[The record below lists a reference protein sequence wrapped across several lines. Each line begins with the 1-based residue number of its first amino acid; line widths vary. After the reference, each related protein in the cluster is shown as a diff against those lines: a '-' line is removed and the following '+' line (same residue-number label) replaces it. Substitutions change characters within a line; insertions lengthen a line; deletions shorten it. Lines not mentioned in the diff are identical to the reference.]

1 MRVRAIAALLS
12 FVGPAS
18 IAYADVSL
26 TDEQVYARA
35 LRYSARTPSQGVIAG
50 LAAGQVPRLIDA
62 SGLEWFINDEVT
74 YATTSSAVGAASDA
88 AFVGPVEA
96 TTAGGGSEL
105 SVLAD
110 AFDGYNGLLVSVAG
124 AAAVSYNQAG
134 PAASDCNGRQIL
146 TPART
151 IGGLTVSRKIYVPAN
166 DGFARWLNLVSNPT
180 GAPVAV
186 TLQMVSDLGSDAGT
200 TIGTTSSGD
209 AVVDATDDW
218 VTTYEAFVGTSSPSP
233 RLAHVL
239 QSTRR
244 HGTPLVGV
252 VREWRRHS
260 GLVLQFLGA
269 RRRHRGH
276 SELRGRARLTGQ
288 RGGEGG
294 AACGAAAPASACL
307 TSADLQSLSNMVP
320 GIIPNG
326 PAPTGPASITITSPT
341 ANPTYTATTPFVS
354 IGGLAGP
361 ASLTQV
367 SWSSNRGFSG
377 TAQGLSEWAIPSAAV
392 LPGVNVFTVTAQY
405 AVGLPLTDTITITSG
420 ALQYQLPE
428 GATGSFFS
436 TDLLIANPNATEVE
450 AGVRFLKPDGTSVAL
465 PSQTLPPHS
474 RLTIPID
481 SVAGLEAFSGISSIV
496 TSSSGAPLIV
506 ERSMF
511 WDATSYGSH
520 GSAAGEGAATQ
531 FLFSEGSQGFFDTFL
546 LLANASETTAANVT
560 VQFLP
565 ELGLVVTRTY
575 EVPPNTRL
583 TVYAG
588 GIPEIVN
595 TSFSTR
601 VQSDLPIVAER
612 AMYFGTPLFSGGHNS
627 IGVPLPATRWF
638 FGEGATGSFFNTFF
652 LLGNTSSRAAN
663 VEMTYRLLSGASV
676 VVNRVVPAFSRLTIN
691 AATEHASLADAS
703 FALEI
708 KSDEPVAAER
718 SMYWSLASGAWYEG
732 HNATGVN
739 EPGLRWGLAE
749 GRVGTDRDFQ
759 TYILIGNT
767 TMEEASVR
775 VTFLRVGGGT
785 VSKIYPLA
793 ASSRFNLHV
802 NSMVPELSTR
812 SSAPSSRSSTAV
824 RSSSSGRSTARA
836 AARCSPPAPTRR
848 PCVFLEATVAVVADA
863 AFGSA
868 QVGRRDSRRVAGPS
882 ANQKKAR
889 AV

>member
-1 MRVRAIAALLS
+1 MRNRAIAALLT
-12 FVGPAS
+12 FVGSVSVAH
-18 IAYADVSL
+18 ADVSL

-35 LRYSARTPSQGVIAG
+35 LRYSARAPSQGVIAG

-88 AFVGPVEA
+88 AFVGAVEA
-96 TTAGGGSEL
+96 TTVGGGTEL

-124 AAAVSYNQAG
+124 APAVSYNQAG

-209 AVVDATDDW
+209 ALVDATDDW

-239 QSTRR
+239 QSTGATVRLSSVSFANGDDTPDWSYSFSVPAG
-244 HGTPLVGV
+244 GTVGILNFAA
-252 VREWRRHS
+252 
-260 GLVLQFLGA
+260 GLG
-269 RRRHRGH
+269 
-276 SELRGRARLTGQ
+276 SRAD
-288 RGGEGG
+288 
-294 AACGAAAPASACL
+294 AAAKAAQLAALPPTATACL
-307 TSADLQSLSNMVP
+307 TSADQQSLSNMVP

-341 ANPTYTATTPFVS
+341 TNPTYTATTPFVS

-405 AVGLPLTDTITITSG
+405 AVGLPLTDTITITRG
-420 ALQYQLPE
+420 ALQYELPE

-465 PSQTLPPHS
+465 PSQTLAPHS

-520 GSAAGEGAATQ
+520 GSAAGEGAGTQ

-575 EVPPNTRL
+575 QVPPNTRL

-612 AMYFGTPLFSGGHNS
+612 AMYFGSPLFSGGHNS

-663 VEMTYRLLSGASV
+663 VEMTYRLMSGASV
-676 VVNRVVPAFSRLTIN
+676 VVNRVVPAFSRLTLN
-691 AATEHASLADAS
+691 AATEHASLADTS

-767 TMEEASVR
+767 TMEEVTVR

-793 ASSRFNLHV
+793 PNSRFNLHV
-802 NSMVPELSTR
+802 NSMVPELSNEEFGAVIEVIDGGPIIVER
-812 SSAPSSRSSTAV
+812 SLYNTSGGQVFAAGTNTSAV
-824 RSSSSGRSTARA
+824 RL
-836 AARCSPPAPTRR
+836 P
-848 PCVFLEATVAVVADA
+848 
-863 AFGSA
+863 
-868 QVGRRDSRRVAGPS
+868 
-882 ANQKKAR
+882 
-889 AV
+889 